1 MLAFFKYE
9 NIVQHEVQVVQH
21 VVINHRIHIIQVMHV
36 VMHVV
41 GRVMHDIIKM
51 EAHVQHVE
59 YENGH
64 LHDMQHVVIV
74 QIHQRMQNIQ
84 VMQLAMLVVGDV
96 KHDTIRVE
104 ANVKH
109 VQADIQVLH
118 EQRQQLVVIGH
129 VVHDII

>member
-1 MLAFFKYE
+1 
-9 NIVQHEVQVVQH
+9 
-21 VVINHRIHIIQVMHV
+21 
-36 VMHVV
+36 
-41 GRVMHDIIKM
+41 
-51 EAHVQHVE
+51 
-59 YENGH
+59 
-64 LHDMQHVVIV
+64 
-74 QIHQRMQNIQ
+74 MQNIQ